1 MREMLRAGGT
11 GALLVI
17 IMLGGGVLLWIGV
30 PLAWLYIGSQVQS
43 STDSLGTALAVMMV
57 GVIVSIAVIVAAL
70 GWLSRKHAELREA
83 RGLEDQGQTALEATM
98 TVSAGV
104 AILGFGFWF
113 FFLSGTSPAP
123 VSLGI

>member
-43 STDSLGTALAVMMV
+43 STESLGTALAVMMV
-57 GVIVSIAVIVAAL
+57 GIIVSIAVIVVAL
-70 GWLSRKHAELREA
+70 GWLSRKHAELRAA

>member
-43 STDSLGTALAVMMV
+43 STDSLGTALAVMMF

-70 GWLSRKHAELREA
+70 GWLSRKHAELRAA

>member
-1 MREMLRAGGT
+1 MLRAGGT
-11 GALLVI
+11 GALLI
-17 IMLGGGVLLWIGV
+17 LIMLGGGVLLWIGV

-43 STDSLGTALAVMMV
+43 ATESLGAALAVMMV
-57 GVIVSIAVIVAAL
+57 GVIVSIGVIVTGL
-70 GWLSRKHAELREA
+70 SWLNRKHAELREA
-83 RGLEDQGQTALEATM
+83 RGLEDQGQTALEAVM